1 LVYATCSLLVE
12 ENQAQAERFLAEH
25 PDFELIDA
33 AELLAARTPLQ
44 LEGPYLNLRP
54 DVHGTDGFF
63 AAVFERRK
71 AEVGVALKTTSKR
84 KVALEIEPL
93 LESEDSPQAEQAS
106 VEPAKPVKKPRAAKK
121 TAPIEKA

>member
-1 LVYATCSLLVE
+1 M
-12 ENQAQAERFLAEH
+12 AEH

-71 AEVGVALKTTSKR
+71 GEAGAALKTTQKR
-84 KVALEIEPL
+84 KEALEIEPL
-93 LESEDSPQAEQAS
+93 LEPEDSPQGEQAP
-106 VEPAKPVKKPRAAKK
+106 VEPPKSVKKPRVAKK
-121 TAPIEKA
+121 AGSIEKA